1 MIMNTLKR
9 LLLAAA
15 FVLTLSSHTLGQ
27 AWMIPAR
34 NGAGSRSISPNSIT
48 GGPVLWLQAR
58 PEYFGTT
65 GARSFDGEQ
74 YVELDSYP
82 AITTNDFSISF
93 FVKWSGSTEKQGLVA
108 WGGLLASDSGVSIVL
123 AGDQYIELWLNDKT
137 HADISS
143 GYIAGDI
150 TDAALT
156 ENEWHHV
163 VILANR
169 DGVASCYL
177 DNVLQTATIDISG
190 HQDTLAPEKKY
201 LGAWWRTTTNLFT
214 GALSKLAYFDELLTP
229 TEIAE
234 LYNSGN
240 GITRAMYSAGL
251 AAKTVHS
258 WNCNEAPEATL
269 YDSTGTN
276 DGTPS
281 LPATNLVSN
290 GGFEDRTGD
299 NFDDLDEHAFGSSS
313 VNAETSDVQ
322 AGSVSCRF
330 EVDASNSGAY
340 ITCRDVLTAGCEY
353 EATWQAKGSD
363 ACTMK
368 AEGNISPILTKTLTT
383 DWQEFSGTFVAT
395 GENITFNRA
404 SAASKS
410 IYLDSISVVRTGP
423 HVGSTAGPEATNVTD
438 SVGSNNGLAVNM
450 DVANVSNDIPTA
462 LAGTGIKS
470 LSFDGVEELVEVAND
485 DSLRIADTVTL
496 SCWFKTTDDT
506 SRMTL
511 LTKRYNEYELAIE
524 SNNKAL
530 AWYGDAGGYDD
541 LVRDSIPAYAN
552 GAWHHVTAAIDK
564 ANGTLDVVFDGVA
577 QTQVTGGVDRSG
589 TQGTNVLTVGMR
601 SGVSNEFT
609 GSLCD
614 CRVYNKLLST
624 AESQSLAAGTDVTD
638 GLVSRWKFDDQWS
651 TSASNGDTIASWTCK
666 ATGSVFAQ
674 ETAAFRPVYRAS
686 GIGGSGAIELDGVD
700 DFLELSS
707 AILGGDSGAVFYV
720 AAFDAG
726 AAGCSLLSQADAAS
740 EDNHLSFGINSG
752 SSIFLDSKDAGT
764 RHYVLGGSSVDDG
777 TARVVACV
785 SNGTSWSLFV
795 NNVELSPLTVGTSN
809 SGKWFGDISLC
820 DALTVGRKSSSSPA
834 GNFDGKVA
842 EIIAYEGT
850 VSEDERSRLSKRLA
864 AQYGIAL

>member
-1 MIMNTLKR
+1 MLSWTTAINPGTSDFWLSVWIKSDDQEAYRTIVYFGGGGGTKEGVALWITSSGELDFLMRDDTVGNVTGTVAD
-9 LLLAAA
+9 AAIDNGNWHHVTINA
-15 FVLTLSSHTLGQ
+15 DRSGNATCYIDGILQTAVVDISSLVD
-27 AWMIPAR
+27 A
-34 NGAGSRSISPNSIT
+34 SISAE
-48 GGPVLWLQAR
+48 QACLI
-58 PEYFGTT
+58 G
-65 GARSFDGEQ
+65 
-74 YVELDSYP
+74 SY
-82 AITTNDFSISF
+82 
-93 FVKWSGSTEKQGLVA
+93 
-108 WGGLLASDSGVSIVL
+108 DSGVYPFH
-123 AGDQYIELWLNDKT
+123 GD
-137 HADISS
+137 
-143 GYIAGDI
+143 
-150 TDAALT
+150 
-156 ENEWHHV
+156 
-163 VILANR
+163 
-169 DGVASCYL
+169 
-177 DNVLQTATIDISG
+177 
-190 HQDTLAPEKKY
+190 
-201 LGAWWRTTTNLFT
+201 
-214 GALSKLAYFDELLTP
+214 LSKIAYGTGLLTT

-269 YDSTGTN
+269 YDSTN
-276 DGTPS
+276 ENHGTPS
-281 LPATNLVSN
+281 LPGTELVTN

-299 NFDDLDEHAFGSSS
+299 NFDDWSEDSIGSGSITADTDVYNDASPSCKITTGDDLDIRVINETGSI
-313 VNAETSDVQ
+313 T
-322 AGSVSCRF
+322 AGSRYRLVLYVRDDESHRARYGVF
-330 EVDASNSGAY
+330 AAGAQEWIVANKTNVPYSTGDFTEHSLEFTAPAGTTTLVLYLYGPVFTGAS
-340 ITCRDVLTAGCEY
+340 V
-353 EATWQAKGSD
+353 
-363 ACTMK
+363 
-368 AEGNISPILTKTLTT
+368 
-383 DWQEFSGTFVAT
+383 
-395 GENITFNRA
+395 
-404 SAASKS
+404 
-410 IYLDSISVVRTGP
+410 YLDDVSVVRTGP